1 MLRRSALWTRLLIGL
16 LIYGQVGPISAENSA
31 QRIISL
37 APHLTEQVYTAGA
50 GDKLVGV
57 IDYSDYPDAAKTL
70 PSVGNFAHFNIEKI
84 VALKPDLILAWQ
96 SGNREKDL
104 DKLKQLGLNVWTTD
118 THRLADIPRQ
128 IRAIGQRAGTE
139 SQAIPAAQALEQT
152 LATLKSRYQ
161 NAPEIRVFYQIWAK
175 PYITI
180 NRDQFIS
187 QGMAL
192 CHGRN
197 VFADLPTLSGEV
209 SLESILKADPQVI
222 LLGGYPE
229 KQTLWQQAWQKVPG
243 LTAVE
248 KHQIYPMVSDWLQRP
263 TARFINALPEVC
275 QTLDKAR
282 VAYGLKGYN

>member
-1 MLRRSALWTRLLIGL
+1 MLSRHTSWIHLLFGL
-16 LIYGQVGPISAENSA
+16 LIYGQAGSIWAADGA

-37 APHLTEQVYTAGA
+37 APHLTEQVYSAGA

-70 PSVGNFAHFNIEKI
+70 PSVGNFAHLNIEKI

-96 SGNREKDL
+96 SGNRMKDL

-118 THRLADIPRQ
+118 THRLSDIPRQ

-187 QGMAL
+187 QGIAL

-197 VFADLPTLSGEV
+197 VFGNLPSLSGEV

-229 KQTLWQQAWQKVPG
+229 KQTFWQQAWQKIPG

-282 VAYGLKGYN
+282 VAYGLKSYN